1 MLSKCQVNRLPL
13 EFDKLSPSRRA
24 NARRLPLTVV
34 ESKVELLPALLSTT
48 KPLWTAWGKQNESQW
63 FLE

>member
-1 MLSKCQVNRLPL
+1 VLSKCQVNRLPL

-34 ESKVELLPALLSTT
+34 ESKVELLPALLSIT